1 MARAGLWRIGAYGFL
16 LVALIHAVPAR
27 AQAQSAKDIDAL
39 NRQVVQILQQGH
51 YAEAL
56 ALA

>member
-1 MARAGLWRIGAYGFL
+1 L

-27 AQAQSAKDIDAL
+27 AQAQSARDIDAL